1 MLWKLYRAT
10 PKSKAQQTVT
20 SEVCV
25 WFLDKKELSEERS
38 HRGMR
43 SVGGWG
49 GGTGAAEQAT
59 PFPYLRSLALSPR
72 ASRTSR
78 CSPAPARSKAAEDR
92 LLDIFRAD
100 AKVLQKLR
108 HPGIVRVVEAL
119 DESKWAMAMVTEPV
133 FSSLANAL
141 GNLENLSTIPN
152 ELEKLELGQLEV
164 KHGLM
169 QLAET
174 LSFIHRNANIIHR
187 GINPESVFIT
197 KNGGWKLAGF
207 GFSVPADQQ
216 PDPDEPAF
224 LYPDFD
230 VDDQVLPLQPLLDYV
245 APELTRR
252 PTINRSSA
260 AASRDALASVDVFS
274 LALLAFQ
281 LIARRRLVH
290 ANNNLRTVSAA
301 LQQPWVQQVAGLR
314 TESLAGIPMELE
326 TDLRRMLAPEPAA
339 RPTASEFAGQSAFP
353 HFLTLPRSHGC
364 YLLLSF
370 SSSST
375 GIDSSI
381 ALGGGCLF
389 SSPPSNPPL
398 PPLLP
403 CMHPALQ
410 PLCVLSHTYQS
421 PPLSLP
427 SSPPTLVF
435 QPTTHPTTI
444 PSVLTHLPS
453 CTLPSCPQGRDN
465 NARVEF
471 LKSLHSIW
479 AGFDSRVLR
488 FKVLPALLEELKNP
502 ATQLLALPWVL
513 EVAEAQDAQ
522 DFELRTQTLLLPA
535 MEHAGGDVLLLFIKH
550 LPAIV
555 SKVSPAI
562 LMSHVLPMIVRAYED
577 ADPRLQE
584 ETLRRS
590 AVLVSSLDF
599 EIVRTVI
606 MPRVHML
613 ALRTSVAAVRVQAL
627 ICLGD
632 LIPNLDK
639 AAVMDILQ
647 TCVRCAA
654 VDRSPPTL
662 MCIVGIADIIQR
674 QVRAEAGAFSAR
686 CVLSQYGIEF
696 AAEHILPLLCP
707 MLVVQQLTGPQFARF
722 LKLIM
727 DVLTKIQDKRGVS
740 LSEADSIS
748 LDLAS
753 MGISTPSDATVA
765 FDDSAKPP
773 AWDAQPDWAKT
784 PASSSAGPSAA
795 PSFSDPFASAPPISS
810 TPASSASSAFG
821 TSDPFASSTL
831 SAAPS
836 PSLASLS
843 ANPTAGMG
851 GIGGGGLGGIGGGGI
866 GGSSSIGG
874 GGMGGLG
881 SGLEGGLVGAPM
893 GGSLGGGL
901 GGGTGFGGGLG
912 GGMGGGLGGSAA
924 SGAGGG
930 ASDPNDPF
938 ADWPPRKP
946 QAAAAPAAPTAA
958 MSAAP
963 RPLGGVSKASGPLD
977 MDDWGGSSFQSA
989 VPPATAAGTG
999 MGGTGMGMGMGMG
1012 MGGGMGGGAMGAGM
1026 GMGMAR
1032 PMGGVGMAP
1041 GFGAFPAAPM
1051 APMGGMA
1058 AAPPAG
1064 GAVYGAMRFAPPPSQ
1079 GFPAPLASAAMGSG
1093 FTPPQRPA
1101 APPQSGGALMDLL

>member
-1 MLWKLYRAT
+1 MLSGFSKILASTAASIEKTVQSTVQEVTGPKALADYDLGEQIGSGGPGMLWKLYRAT

-38 HRGMR
+38 HRGM
-43 SVGGWG
+43 
-49 GGTGAAEQAT
+49 
-59 PFPYLRSLALSPR
+59 
-72 ASRTSR
+72 
-78 CSPAPARSKAAEDR
+78 SKAAEDR

-133 FSSLANAL
+133 FSSLGNAL
-141 GNLENLSTIPN
+141 GNLENLATIPH
-152 ELEKLELGQLEV
+152 ELEKLELGQLEI

-187 GINPESVFIT
+187 GINPETVFIT

-207 GFSVPADQQ
+207 GFSVPADDQ

-252 PTINRSSA
+252 ATINRASTSA
-260 AASRDALASVDVFS
+260 SKDARASVDVFS

-281 LIARRRLVH
+281 LIARRRLIH
-290 ANNNLRTVSAA
+290 ANNNLRTYNNR
-301 LQQPWVQQVAGLR
+301 VAGLR
-314 TESLAGIPMELE
+314 SESLAGIPMDLE

-339 RPTASEFAGQSAFP
+339 RPTASEFAASPFFTEDMRLRALR
-353 HFLTLPRSHGC
+353 FLDQM
-364 YLLLSF
+364 
-370 SSSST
+370 
-375 GIDSSI
+375 I
-381 ALGGGCLF
+381 
-389 SSPPSNPPL
+389 
-398 PPLLP
+398 
-403 CMHPALQ
+403 
-410 PLCVLSHTYQS
+410 
-421 PPLSLP
+421 
-427 SSPPTLVF
+427 
-435 QPTTHPTTI
+435 
-444 PSVLTHLPS
+444 
-453 CTLPSCPQGRDN
+453 GRDN

-471 LKSLHSIW
+471 LKSLASIW

-535 MEHAGGDVLLLFIKH
+535 MEHAGGDVLLLFMKH
-550 LPAIV
+550 LPALV
-555 SKVSPAI
+555 SKVSPAV

-577 ADPRLQE
+577 PDPRLQE

-590 AVLVSSLDF
+590 AVLVQSLDF
-599 EIVRTVI
+599 EIVRSII

-674 QVRAEAGAFSAR
+674 
-686 CVLSQYGIEF
+686 QYGIEF

-765 FDDSAKPP
+765 FDDSAKP
-773 AWDAQPDWAKT
+773 AWDSQPDWSKA
-784 PASSSAGPSAA
+784 PASSAPPSSSA
-795 PSFSDPFASAPPISS
+795 PSFPDPFASAPPMSS
-810 TPASSASSAFG
+810 TPSASPAFG
-821 TSDPFASSTL
+821 ASDPFASSSL
-831 SAAPS
+831 PAAPS
-836 PSLASLS
+836 SSLASL
-843 ANPTAGMG
+843 AAKPAGGIG

-866 GGSSSIGG
+866 GGSSGIGG
-874 GGMGGLG
+874 GGMGVVGMGMGGGLG
-881 SGLEGGLVGAPM
+881 APSM

-912 GGMGGGLGGSAA
+912 GSAA
-924 SGAGGG
+924 GGAGGSG
-930 ASDPNDPF
+930 MSGMGSVSLQSDPNDPF

-946 QAAAAPAAPTAA
+946 QAGQGSMAAAPAAAAA
-958 MSAAP
+958 MGAP
-963 RPLGGVSKASGPLD
+963 ARPLGGVSKASGPLD

-989 VPPATAAGTG
+989 AQPPAAATG
-999 MGGTGMGMGMGMG
+999 MGGMAGAGMGMG
-1012 MGGGMGGGAMGAGM
+1012 MGGGMGAGM

-1032 PMGGVGMAP
+1032 PMGGGGMAP
-1041 GFGAFPAAPM
+1041 GFGAFPTAPM
-1051 APMGGMA
+1051 APMA
-1058 AAPPAG
+1058 AMVAPPAAA
-1064 GAVYGAMRFAPPPSQ
+1064 GAVYGGMRFAPPPSQ
-1079 GFPAPLASAAMGSG
+1079 GFPAPPASVGMVGG

-1101 APPQSGGALMDLL
+1101 APPNPEALCWTCCDARGNHRSVNAHSA

>member
-187 GINPESVFIT
+187 GINPETVFIT

-290 ANNNLRTVSAA
+290 ANNNLRTYNNR
-301 LQQPWVQQVAGLR
+301 VAGLR

-339 RPTASEFAGQSAFP
+339 RPTASEFAASPFFTEDMRLRALR
-353 HFLTLPRSHGC
+353 FLDQM
-364 YLLLSF
+364 
-370 SSSST
+370 
-375 GIDSSI
+375 I
-381 ALGGGCLF
+381 
-389 SSPPSNPPL
+389 
-398 PPLLP
+398 
-403 CMHPALQ
+403 
-410 PLCVLSHTYQS
+410 
-421 PPLSLP
+421 
-427 SSPPTLVF
+427 
-435 QPTTHPTTI
+435 
-444 PSVLTHLPS
+444 
-453 CTLPSCPQGRDN
+453 GRDN

-674 QVRAEAGAFSAR
+674 Q
-686 CVLSQYGIEF
+686 YGIEF

-784 PASSSAGPSAA
+784 PASSAGPSAA

-881 SGLEGGLVGAPM
+881 SGLGGRLVGAPM

-989 VPPATAAGTG
+989 APPATAAGTG

-1079 GFPAPLASAAMGSG
+1079 GFPAPPASAAMGSG

>member
-1 MLWKLYRAT
+1 MLSGFSKILASTAASIEKTVQSTVQEVTGPKALADYDLGEQIGSGGPGMLWKLYRAT

-38 HRGMR
+38 HRGM
-43 SVGGWG
+43 
-49 GGTGAAEQAT
+49 
-59 PFPYLRSLALSPR
+59 
-72 ASRTSR
+72 
-78 CSPAPARSKAAEDR
+78 SKAAEDR

-141 GNLENLSTIPN
+141 GNLENLATIPH

-187 GINPESVFIT
+187 GINPETVFIT

-290 ANNNLRTVSAA
+290 ANNNLRTYNNRVG
-301 LQQPWVQQVAGLR
+301 GLR

-326 TDLRRMLAPEPAA
+326 TDLRRMLASEPAA
-339 RPTASEFAGQSAFP
+339 RPTASEFAASPFFTEDMRLRALR
-353 HFLTLPRSHGC
+353 FLDQM
-364 YLLLSF
+364 
-370 SSSST
+370 
-375 GIDSSI
+375 I
-381 ALGGGCLF
+381 
-389 SSPPSNPPL
+389 
-398 PPLLP
+398 
-403 CMHPALQ
+403 
-410 PLCVLSHTYQS
+410 
-421 PPLSLP
+421 
-427 SSPPTLVF
+427 
-435 QPTTHPTTI
+435 
-444 PSVLTHLPS
+444 
-453 CTLPSCPQGRDN
+453 GRDN

-674 QVRAEAGAFSAR
+674 Q
-686 CVLSQYGIEF
+686 YGIEF

-753 MGISTPSDATVA
+753 MGISTPSDATTA
-765 FDDSAKPP
+765 FDDSAKP
-773 AWDAQPDWAKT
+773 AWDAQPDWAKA
-784 PASSSAGPSAA
+784 PASSSAAPSA
-795 PSFSDPFASAPPISS
+795 PSSFSDPFASAPPISS

-821 TSDPFASSTL
+821 TSDPFASSAL
-831 SAAPS
+831 SAGPAPS
-836 PSLASLS
+836 LSSLS
-843 ANPTAGMG
+843 SNPAGGMGG
-851 GIGGGGLGGIGGGGI
+851 GIGGGGLGGMGGGGI
-866 GGSSSIGG
+866 GGGSSIGG

-881 SGLEGGLVGAPM
+881 SGLGGGLGGAPM

-901 GGGTGFGGGLG
+901 GGSTGFGGGLG
-912 GGMGGGLGGSAA
+912 GGMGGGLGGST
-924 SGAGGG
+924 AGGGGGAG

-946 QAAAAPAAPTAA
+946 QAAATPAAA
-958 MSAAP
+958 MSAAS
-963 RPLGGVSKASGPLD
+963 RPLGGMSKASGPLD

-989 VPPATAAGTG
+989 APPATVAST
-999 MGGTGMGMGMGMG
+999 GMGMGMG
-1012 MGGGMGGGAMGAGM
+1012 MGGGMGGGGMGAGM

-1032 PMGGVGMAP
+1032 PMGGVGMAQ

-1051 APMGGMA
+1051 GGMGGMPA
-1058 AAPPAG
+1058 MAAPPAG

-1079 GFPAPLASAAMGSG
+1079 VFPAPPASSAMGSG

>member
-1 MLWKLYRAT
+1 STVQEVTGPKALADYDLGEQIGSGGPGMLWKLYRAT

-38 HRGMR
+38 HRGM
-43 SVGGWG
+43 
-49 GGTGAAEQAT
+49 
-59 PFPYLRSLALSPR
+59 
-72 ASRTSR
+72 
-78 CSPAPARSKAAEDR
+78 SKAAEDR
-92 LLDIFRAD
+92 LLEIFRAD

-133 FSSLANAL
+133 FSSLGNAL
-141 GNLENLSTIPN
+141 GNLENLATIPH
-152 ELEKLELGQLEV
+152 ELEKLELGQLEI

-187 GINPESVFIT
+187 GINPETVFIT

-281 LIARRRLVH
+281 LIARRRLIH
-290 ANNNLRTVSAA
+290 ANNNLRTYNNR
-301 LQQPWVQQVAGLR
+301 VAGLR

-339 RPTASEFAGQSAFP
+339 RPTASEFAASPFFTEDMRLRALR
-353 HFLTLPRSHGC
+353 FLDQM
-364 YLLLSF
+364 
-370 SSSST
+370 
-375 GIDSSI
+375 I
-381 ALGGGCLF
+381 
-389 SSPPSNPPL
+389 
-398 PPLLP
+398 
-403 CMHPALQ
+403 
-410 PLCVLSHTYQS
+410 
-421 PPLSLP
+421 
-427 SSPPTLVF
+427 
-435 QPTTHPTTI
+435 
-444 PSVLTHLPS
+444 
-453 CTLPSCPQGRDN
+453 GRDN

-590 AVLVSSLDF
+590 AVLVSTLDF
-599 EIVRTVI
+599 EIVRSVI

-674 QVRAEAGAFSAR
+674 
-686 CVLSQYGIEF
+686 QYGIEF

-753 MGISTPSDATVA
+753 MGISTPSDATTA

-773 AWDAQPDWAKT
+773 AWDAQPDWAKA
-784 PASSSAGPSAA
+784 PASSAAPSA
-795 PSFSDPFASAPPISS
+795 PSSFSDPFASAPPISS

-843 ANPTAGMG
+843 AKPARGIG

-866 GGSSSIGG
+866 GSSIGG

-881 SGLEGGLVGAPM
+881 SSLGGGLGGPPM

-901 GGGTGFGGGLG
+901 GGSTGLSGGLG
-912 GGMGGGLGGSAA
+912 EGIMGGGLGGSTA
-924 SGAGGG
+924 AGGG
-930 ASDPNDPF
+930 G
-938 ADWPPRKP
+938 
-946 QAAAAPAAPTAA
+946 
-958 MSAAP
+958 
-963 RPLGGVSKASGPLD
+963 L
-977 MDDWGGSSFQSA
+977 
-989 VPPATAAGTG
+989 GTG
-999 MGGTGMGMGMGMG
+999 G
-1012 MGGGMGGGAMGAGM
+1012 
-1026 GMGMAR
+1026 
-1032 PMGGVGMAP
+1032 

-1051 APMGGMA
+1051 GGMGGMPAMA
-1058 AAPPAG
+1058 AAPAG
-1064 GAVYGAMRFAPPPSQ
+1064 GAVYGAMRFAPPPSH
-1079 GFPAPLASAAMGSG
+1079 GFRAPPASAAMGASL
-1093 FTPPQRPA
+1093 TPPQRPA
-1101 APPQSGGALMDLL
+1101 APPQSGGAMLDLL

>member
-1 MLWKLYRAT
+1 STVQEVTGPKALADYDLGEQIGSGGPGMLWKLYRAT

-38 HRGMR
+38 HRGM
-43 SVGGWG
+43 
-49 GGTGAAEQAT
+49 
-59 PFPYLRSLALSPR
+59 
-72 ASRTSR
+72 
-78 CSPAPARSKAAEDR
+78 SKAAEDR

-141 GNLENLSTIPN
+141 GNLENLTTIPH

-187 GINPESVFIT
+187 GINPETVFIT

-290 ANNNLRTVSAA
+290 ANNNLRTYNNRVG
-301 LQQPWVQQVAGLR
+301 GLR

-326 TDLRRMLAPEPAA
+326 TDLRRMLASEPAA
-339 RPTASEFAGQSAFP
+339 RPTASEFAASPFFTEDMRLRALR
-353 HFLTLPRSHGC
+353 FLDQM
-364 YLLLSF
+364 
-370 SSSST
+370 
-375 GIDSSI
+375 I
-381 ALGGGCLF
+381 
-389 SSPPSNPPL
+389 
-398 PPLLP
+398 
-403 CMHPALQ
+403 
-410 PLCVLSHTYQS
+410 
-421 PPLSLP
+421 
-427 SSPPTLVF
+427 
-435 QPTTHPTTI
+435 
-444 PSVLTHLPS
+444 
-453 CTLPSCPQGRDN
+453 GRDN

-555 SKVSPAI
+555 SKVSPPI

-674 QVRAEAGAFSAR
+674 Q
-686 CVLSQYGIEF
+686 YGIEF

-753 MGISTPSDATVA
+753 MGISTPSDATTA
-765 FDDSAKPP
+765 FDDSLKCGHGDFSLPICPPAIRLSSRSPLPPTPSPSPFPPSTSAKP
-773 AWDAQPDWAKT
+773 AWDAQPDWAKA
-784 PASSSAGPSAA
+784 PASSSAAPSA
-795 PSFSDPFASAPPISS
+795 PSSFSDPFASAPPISS

-821 TSDPFASSTL
+821 TPDPFASSAL
-831 SAAPS
+831 SSGPAPS
-836 PSLASLS
+836 LSSLS
-843 ANPTAGMG
+843 SNPAGGMG
-851 GIGGGGLGGIGGGGI
+851 GIGGGGLGGMGGGGI
-866 GGSSSIGG
+866 GGGSSIGG

-881 SGLEGGLVGAPM
+881 SGLGGGLGGAPM

-901 GGGTGFGGGLG
+901 GGSTGFGGGLG

-924 SGAGGG
+924 GGGGGAG

-946 QAAAAPAAPTAA
+946 QAAATPAAA
-958 MSAAP
+958 MSAAS

-989 VPPATAAGTG
+989 APPATVASTG
-999 MGGTGMGMGMGMG
+999 MGIGMG
-1012 MGGGMGGGAMGAGM
+1012 MGGGMGGGGMGAGM

-1041 GFGAFPAAPM
+1041 GFGAFPAAPIGG
-1051 APMGGMA
+1051 MGGMPA
-1058 AAPPAG
+1058 MAAPPAG

-1079 GFPAPLASAAMGSG
+1079 GFPAPPASSAMGSG